1 MARMWR
7 RRFLI
12 DIWAEPR
19 DVEGLPVIIRARIR
33 DVATDEELYVGSC
46 AEVERIIGARLD
58 ADGITPRRWERP

>member
-19 DVEGLPVIIRARIR
+19 DIDGLPLIIRARVR
-33 DVATDEELYVGSC
+33 DVVTDEESYVGSC
-46 AEVERIIGARLD
+46 AEIEHIIAARLD
-58 ADGITPRRWERP
+58 ADGITPRRWERS